1 MWFSLNLSWLVFT
14 KLLDSVGYCLLLILE
29 YAQLLFLQYFASF
42 TLSPPPTP
50 ITYVK
55 PYECVQHISCIFS
68 HFLCFQIDFLSE
80 IEWGFLFD
88 FWSFVFVFS
97 NLASL
102 SSHLSSH
109 LLHVK
114 SGQVDFFTFKISTY
128 DLLLIPIL
136 WWNYASSHL
145 FSIFFLYFLIHL
157 PDILKCFFFP
167 SPSNI
172 WFT

>member
-1 MWFSLNLSWLVFT
+1 MCPT
-14 KLLDSVGYCLLLILE
+14 HLL
-29 YAQLLFLQYFASF
+29 
-42 TLSPPPTP
+42 
-50 ITYVK
+50 
-55 PYECVQHISCIFS
+55 

-80 IEWGFLFD
+80 IEGGFLFD

-145 FSIFFLYFLIHL
+145 FSIFFPLFLDTFTRYF
-157 PDILKCFFFP
+157 KVFFFSLSFQYLVHLNDICFLLFVLDFHHIVQSLDIP
-167 SPSNI
+167 KIFLLNI
-172 WFT
+172 RYCK